1 MYSSRPLPSAISH
14 RGLRATAPENTIAA
28 FEAAINA
35 GAEGIELDVHSSLDG
50 VVFVH
55 HDPIIDTPSGRV
67 AFKAADSKTI
77 QAARID
83 GGHSIP
89 TLDATLE
96 AVASRAKVFIEIKP
110 PGIENDVARCLKRH
124 SDLHENYSVHS
135 FDHRIVK
142 RMIEILPS
150 VRTGILQVA
159 YPIDSRTAM
168 RDAGATDLWQH
179 ADFVDSRLVSD
190 VHASGGR
197 LIVWTPNTPTAWE
210 RLASLGV
217 DGVCTDTV
225 DAYLDWRR
233 DMEEERAEHA
243 HPADPSS
250 VS

>member
-14 RGLRATAPENTIAA
+14 RGLRASAPENTIAA
-28 FEAAINA
+28 FDAAINA
-35 GAEGIELDVHSSLDG
+35 GAEGIELDVHSTLDG

-67 AFKAADSKTI
+67 AFKTADSKTI
-77 QAARID
+77 QAARLD
-83 GGHSIP
+83 GGHLIP
-89 TLDATLE
+89 SLDATLE
-96 AVASRAKVFIEIKP
+96 AVGSRAKLFIEIKP
-110 PGIENDVARCLKRH
+110 AGIENDVARCLKRH

-142 RMIEILPS
+142 RMLEILPS

-179 ADFVDSRLVSD
+179 ADFVDSRLVAD

-197 LIVWTPNTPTAWE
+197 FIVWTPNAATAWE

-217 DGVCTDTV
+217 DAICTDNV
-225 DAYLDWRR
+225 DAYLEWRT
-233 DMEEERAEHA
+233 DMDAERSEHA
-243 HPADPSS
+243 HPANPSGDS
-250 VS
+250 